1 MDTLASWMMQ
11 LNKVLA
17 PLPTEV
23 AIFLIT
29 LSVMIFTLIVALI
42 FDRFLENPE
51 DNQEEET

>member
-17 PLPTEV
+17 PLPTEL

-29 LSVMIFTLIVALI
+29 LSVMISTLIVTLI
-42 FDRFLENPE
+42 VDRFLENPE
-51 DNQEEET
+51 ENQEEEI